1 MDEFTICREI
11 ISRLSSHPL
20 SSSRLEHLKI
30 EVCRAHHSPVIP
42 KNSAILAAA
51 GPGERERLR
60 EVLLLKPTRTLSG
73 VAPVA
78 AMTSPAPCPH
88 GKCLPCPGGPDHP
101 FGTPQSYTGEEP
113 AALRAR
119 ENAYDPYLQVKARLE
134 QFQAL
139 GHHVDK
145 TELIV
150 MGGTITARPP
160 SYQRWF
166 VTECLRAMNDSGSSR
181 VPEGD
186 SAPKEPRLTRGV
198 GGPRGSAGNAQG
210 GEGALWAGPRITAS
224 SFEEIAAGNETALV
238 RCVAL
243 TFETRPD
250 YCRKEHVEHMLSL
263 GVTKVELGVQHVEDR
278 ILGFNRRGCL
288 VQDTVEANR
297 LLRDSGFKVGFHV
310 MPNLPGATLADD
322 EEMFRALFSDERF
335 QPDFLKVYPTL
346 VTPGSGI
353 EELYL
358 RGEYEPYPEPDLVD
372 LLARA
377 KAMIPPY
384 VRLQRVQ
391 RDIPAKLITAGSIHG
406 NLRQMAKA
414 RLKEL
419 GGTCRCI
426 RCREAGRSAPEGDP
440 SVGTATYSCCGGT
453 EHFISVVAGDSLIG
467 YARLRYP
474 GAVESPGL
482 GAAALLRELHVYGP
496 MVPLGSHAGSL
507 EWQHR
512 SYGELLLGRA
522 EDISRSGGFRRIAIL
537 SGIGVRPY
545 YHERGYGRLGPYMVK
560 ELA

>member
-1 MDEFTICREI
+1 MDEYTICREI
-11 ISRLSSHPL
+11 ISRLSSHPPSPSL
-20 SSSRLEHLKI
+20 LEHLKI

-51 GPGERERLR
+51 EPGEREQLR
-60 EVLLLKPTRTLSG
+60 DFLLLKPTRTLSG

-78 AMTSPAPCPH
+78 VMTSPAPCPH

-119 ENAYDPYLQVKARLE
+119 EHGYDPYLQVRARLD

-145 TELIV
+145 AELII
-150 MGGTITARPP
+150 MGGTMTARPP
-160 SYQRWF
+160 SYQRGF
-166 VTECLRAMNDSGSSR
+166 VAECLRAMNDTGRNSG
-181 VPEGD
+181 P
-186 SAPKEPRLTRGV
+186 
-198 GGPRGSAGNAQG
+198 AGA
-210 GEGALWAGPRITAS
+210 
-224 SFEEIAAGNETALV
+224 SFEAIASENEAARV
-238 RCVAL
+238 RCVAM

-250 YCRKEHVEHMLSL
+250 YCRKEHVERMLSL

-278 ILGFNRRGCL
+278 ILDLNRRGCR
-288 VQDTVEANR
+288 VEDAVSANR

-310 MPNLPGATLADD
+310 MPNLPGASLADD
-322 EEMFRALFSDERF
+322 EKMFQALFSDDRY
-335 QPDFLKVYPTL
+335 QPDFLKIYPTL

-358 RGEYEPYPEPDLVD
+358 QGGYRPYPEPDLVD
-372 LLARA
+372 LIARA

-391 RDIPAKLITAGSIHG
+391 RDIPRKLITAGSVHG
-406 NLRQMAKA
+406 NLRQMARA
-414 RLKEL
+414 RLGEM
-419 GGTCRCI
+419 GGSCRCI
-426 RCREAGRSAPEGDP
+426 RCREAGRSSPEGAP
-440 SVGTATYSCCGGT
+440 SIETLSYRCCGGT
-453 EHFISVVAGDSLIG
+453 EHFISAVAGDSLIG
-467 YARLRYP
+467 YARLRFP
-474 GAVESPGL
+474 GTAETPELENAS
-482 GAAALLRELHVYGP
+482 LLRELHVYGS
-496 MVPLGSHAGSL
+496 MVPLGKDAGPL

-512 SYGELLLGRA
+512 SHGGHLLSMAGDLSRA
-522 EDISRSGGFRRIAIL
+522 EGFSRIAVL

-545 YHERGYGRLGPYMVK
+545 YRRRGYERRGPYMIK